1 MVPQSLPPAR
11 NRRSGMTLVEL
22 IVAFTI
28 LMVLT
33 SMAVPM
39 ARSNV
44 RRVRE
49 RDLRIALDEMRKAI
63 DKYKD
68 AVDAGKLG
76 PDANG
81 VDTFGYPKTLQS
93 LVDGVKGAGQGAD
106 TKIKFLRHIPIDPFT
121 KSQDWGV
128 RSMQDDPK
136 SMGWGGQNVFDVY
149 TKSTEKAADGTPYAD
164 W

>member
-1 MVPQSLPPAR
+1 
-11 NRRSGMTLVEL
+11 MTLIEL

-28 LMVLT
+28 LLVLT
-33 SMAVPM
+33 SMAVPL

-44 RRVRE
+44 RRLQE
-49 RDLRIALDEMRKAI
+49 RQLRTALEDMRKAI

-68 AVDAGKLG
+68 AADAGKLG
-76 PDANG
+76 PPEG
-81 VDTFGYPKTLQS
+81 VDTFNYPKTLEA

-106 TKIKFLRHIPIDPFT
+106 TKIKFLRRIPLDPMT
-121 KSQDWGV
+121 HSRVWGI

-136 SMGWGGQNVFDVY
+136 SQGWGGQNVFDVY
-149 TKSTEKAADGTPYAD
+149 SKSTEKASDGTPYSE